1 MDRAAAVLTEQGS
14 VAGHLANVAREFRVP
29 ALFGAKGALARLKD
43 QQVVTVYADGQRVYP
58 GRIHEILQQ
67 EPPSRRMMEG
77 SRVFEALKG
86 ASRQIVPLH
95 LLDPDAAGF
104 RPEGCRTFHDITRF
118 CHEKAMQEMFRFGKD
133 HHFMER
139 SSKQLVC
146 EVPMQW
152 WVLNLDDGFKEEIEG
167 RHVPIE
173 NIVSIPMLALWEGI
187 TAIPWE
193 GPPAVDGRGFMSVMY
208 QATTNP
214 ALVTGVRTK
223 YAARNYFMISKNYC
237 SLNSRMG
244 FHFCVVES
252 LVGDRPSENYL
263 SFQFKGGAADNQR
276 KHRRIHFIADILE
289 ARGFRVESREDHL
302 LARLEHGER
311 DFMVERC
318 RIIGY
323 LLMHTRQLDMVMMNS
338 TSVEK
343 YF

>member
-1 MDRAAAVLTEQGS
+1 
-14 VAGHLANVAREFRVP
+14 
-29 ALFGAKGALARLKD
+29 
-43 QQVVTVYADGQRVYP
+43 
-58 GRIHEILQQ
+58 
-67 EPPSRRMMEG
+67 
-77 SRVFEALKG
+77 
-86 ASRQIVPLH
+86 
-95 LLDPDAAGF
+95 
-104 RPEGCRTFHDITRF
+104 
-118 CHEKAMQEMFRFGKD
+118 
-133 HHFMER
+133 
-139 SSKQLVC
+139 
-146 EVPMQW
+146 
-152 WVLNLDDGFKEEIEG
+152 
-167 RHVPIE
+167 
-173 NIVSIPMLALWEGI
+173 
-187 TAIPWE
+187 
-193 GPPAVDGRGFMSVMY
+193 MSVMY

-311 DFMVERC
+311 DFMAEQC

-338 TSVEK
+338 HSVDYYRTKMQKDIQSILKPPGGGETSQADNPTS
-343 YF
+343 